1 MCMAKETKQNGS
13 RDGGKS
19 INAWCYLFLLDD
31 DDAAAATAAVAVYCF
46 AIDSQRCIDTRSSF
60 YFISFSLIF
69 GCFPI
74 FPLLSIFFPSS
85 LFLTLFL
92 SLYSILVASLKLMD
106 LRESVCTVV
115 CAVSRAFALQFQMKI
130 VFADWRKP
138 ANE

>member
-31 DDAAAATAAVAVYCF
+31 DDDAAAAAVYCF

-74 FPLLSIFFPSS
+74 FPLLSIFFPSFS
-85 LFLTLFL
+85 LSYSF

-130 VFADWRKP
+130 VSADWRKP